1 MSTYLLSRREDGTV
15 ERDRLVLL
23 ERFHDP
29 FTVRQLDAIGVGP
42 GWSCLDAVAGSGS
55 VTRMLAERVTPTGSV
70 LAIGLDTRLLEPLAS
85 NTIEIRRRDLLDGQR
100 RRSCST
106 A

>member
-29 FTVRQLDAIGVGP
+29 FTVRHLDAIGVGP
-42 GWSCLDAVAGSGS
+42 GWSCLDAGAGSGS
-55 VTRMLAERVTPTGSV
+55 VTRMLAERVTS
-70 LAIGLDTRLLEPLAS
+70 TRAS
-85 NTIEIRRRDLLDGQR
+85 SSRTRAT
-100 RRSCST
+100 RSRSGGATCST
-106 A
+106 VNGDGRAVPREAREG